1 MKYENGQEL
10 FPEKLV
16 RQIQNMR
23 QESLCIF
30 RLLRIKIGVKAPDTE
45 NIFFAPGHSGSV
57 CDRVDHGRSG
67 I

>member
-1 MKYENGQEL
+1 MKYENGKEL

-23 QESLCIF
+23 QKSLCIF

-45 NIFFAPGHSGSV
+45 NIFFAPGQEMRYRISIAHP
-57 CDRVDHGRSG
+57 RK
-67 I
+67 